1 MSKYTERDMSMAK
14 EKLKMDSAQ
23 IAQIMGTVGSPLI
36 VISELLKNA
45 VDASAENI
53 DIYYDFDSRSI
64 TVENDYKGFTFEEIQ
79 NLSRPGISA
88 KKKGKNLT
96 NERGMFLTGSKGLGL
111 LSVFLLYD
119 KAEIFTSPSDHSVH
133 KITFD
138 KKTGAIESLT
148 LKQNSPKEYTKV
160 ILRDVSKEI
169 ISFLSSEAE
178 FR

>member
-23 IAQIMGTVGSPLI
+23 IARIMGTVGSPLI

-53 DIYYDFDSRSI
+53 DIYYDFDSKSI

-79 NLSRPGISA
+79 NLSQPGIST

-96 NERGMFLTGSKGLGL
+96 NERGMFLTGSKL
-111 LSVFLLYD
+111 LPL
-119 KAEIFTSPSDHSVH
+119 HQ
-133 KITFD
+133 ITV
-138 KKTGAIESLT
+138 
-148 LKQNSPKEYTKV
+148 YTK
-160 ILRDVSKEI
+160 
-169 ISFLSSEAE
+169 
-178 FR
+178 

>member
-79 NLSRPGISA
+79 NLSKIKYRNGLREAIYKLADDMS
-88 KKKGKNLT
+88 
-96 NERGMFLTGSKGLGL
+96 ER
-111 LSVFLLYD
+111 
-119 KAEIFTSPSDHSVH
+119 
-133 KITFD
+133 
-138 KKTGAIESLT
+138 
-148 LKQNSPKEYTKV
+148 
-160 ILRDVSKEI
+160 
-169 ISFLSSEAE
+169 
-178 FR
+178 